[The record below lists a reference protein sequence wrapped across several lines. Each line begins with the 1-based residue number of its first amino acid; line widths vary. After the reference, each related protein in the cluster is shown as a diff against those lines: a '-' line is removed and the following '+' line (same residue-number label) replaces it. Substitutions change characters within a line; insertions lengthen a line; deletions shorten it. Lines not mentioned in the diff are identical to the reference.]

1 MKIGM
6 LTSGGDCPGLNAV
19 MRAFAKYAYSHI
31 GNVKIYGFLDGYTGL
46 IENDYEILEEKD
58 FENLLLAGGTMLG
71 SKRQPFK
78 QMTETD
84 GNNRSK
90 LDKMK
95 ETYKKLELDCLVTL
109 GGAGTHKTAALL
121 SSEGCNV
128 IGLPKTIDND
138 IWGTDVTFGFDTAAE
153 VAAECIDRM
162 HSTAASHGRIMLV
175 EVMGNKVGWLTLY
188 AGLAGGADM
197 ILIPEIPYDEDAV
210 VEFLEGRRKAG
221 AKYSIVAI
229 AEGALSR
236 EEASLRKKERLALRA
251 ARGETTVT
259 QRLARNIEART
270 GRGDADAGD
279 RLSAEG
285 RLPQPAR
292 PRSVH
297 PHGQLC
303 GGIGG
308 KGKIRRDGGV
318 YGGQSDVQF
327 PLRHR
332 GKDEER
338 TVFSPD
344 GAGREVDRRQ
354 LRGAGT
360 EKLKRVLSGK

>member
-31 GNVKIYGFLDGYTGL
+31 EDVKIFGFLNGYTGL

-78 QMTETD
+78 QMTVADE
-84 GNNRSK
+84 NNRSK

-95 ETYKKLELDCLVTL
+95 ETYRKLELDCLVTL

-121 SSEGCNV
+121 SAEGCNV

-138 IWGTDVTFGFDTAAE
+138 IWGTDVTFGFDSAMEIAT
-153 VAAECIDRM
+153 ECIDRM
-162 HSTAASHGRIMLV
+162 HSTADSHGRIMLV

-188 AGLAGGADM
+188 AGIAGGANM

-210 VEFLEGRRKAG
+210 VDFLEKRRRAG
-221 AKYSIVAI
+221 ARYSIVAI

-236 EEASLRKKERLALRA
+236 EEASLRKKDRLAIRA

-270 GRGDADAGD
+270 GVETRTQVIGYLQRGGSPNPHDRALCTLMGSYAGE
-279 RLSAEG
+279 LAEKKKFG
-285 RLPQPAR
+285 VTVAYT
-292 PRSVH
+292 
-297 PHGQLC
+297 
-303 GGIGG
+303 GG
-308 KGKIRRDGGV
+308 KVTYNSLSDIAGKTKSVPLGHEMIRAAKAVGV
-318 YGGQSDVQF
+318 SFGEPSAVR
-327 PLRHR
+327 P
-332 GKDEER
+332 
-338 TVFSPD
+338 
-344 GAGREVDRRQ
+344 
-354 LRGAGT
+354 
-360 EKLKRVLSGK
+360 

>member
-31 GNVKIYGFLDGYTGL
+31 EDLKIFGFLNGYTGL

-78 QMTETD
+78 QMTVADE
-84 GNNRSK
+84 NNRSK

-95 ETYKKLELDCLVTL
+95 ETYRELELDCLVTL

-121 SSEGCNV
+121 SAEGCNV

-138 IWGTDVTFGFDTAAE
+138 IWGTDVTFGFDSAMEIAT
-153 VAAECIDRM
+153 ECIDRM
-162 HSTAASHGRIMLV
+162 HSTADSHGRIMLV

-188 AGLAGGADM
+188 AGLAGGANM

-210 VEFLEGRRKAG
+210 VDFLEKRRKAG
-221 AKYSIVAI
+221 ARYSIVAI

-236 EEASLRKKERLALRA
+236 EEASLRKKDRLAIRA

-270 GRGDADAGD
+270 GVETRTQVIGYLQRGGSPNPHDRALCTLMGSYAGE
-279 RLSAEG
+279 LAEKKKFG
-285 RLPQPAR
+285 VTVAYT
-292 PRSVH
+292 
-297 PHGQLC
+297 
-303 GGIGG
+303 GG
-308 KGKIRRDGGV
+308 KVTYNSLSDIAGKTKSVPLGHEMIRAAKAVGV
-318 YGGQSDVQF
+318 SFGEPSAVR
-327 PLRHR
+327 P
-332 GKDEER
+332 
-338 TVFSPD
+338 
-344 GAGREVDRRQ
+344 
-354 LRGAGT
+354 
-360 EKLKRVLSGK
+360 

>member
-31 GNVKIYGFLDGYTGL
+31 EDLKIFGFLNGYTGL

-78 QMTETD
+78 QMTVADE
-84 GNNRSK
+84 NNRSK

-95 ETYKKLELDCLVTL
+95 ETYRKLELDCLVTL

-121 SSEGCNV
+121 SAEGCNV

-138 IWGTDVTFGFDTAAE
+138 IWGTDVTFGFDSAMEIAT
-153 VAAECIDRM
+153 ECIDRM
-162 HSTAASHGRIMLV
+162 HSTADSHGRIMLV

-188 AGLAGGADM
+188 AGLAGGANM

-210 VEFLEGRRKAG
+210 VDFLEKRRKAG
-221 AKYSIVAI
+221 ARYSIVAI

-236 EEASLRKKERLALRA
+236 EEASLRKKDRLAIRA

-270 GRGDADAGD
+270 GVETRTQVIGYLQRGGSPNPHDRVLCTLMGSYAGE
-279 RLSAEG
+279 LAEKKKFG
-285 RLPQPAR
+285 VTVAYT
-292 PRSVH
+292 
-297 PHGQLC
+297 
-303 GGIGG
+303 GG
-308 KGKIRRDGGV
+308 KVTYNSLSDIAGKTKSVPLGHEMIRAAKAVGV
-318 YGGQSDVQF
+318 SFGEPSAVR
-327 PLRHR
+327 P
-332 GKDEER
+332 
-338 TVFSPD
+338 
-344 GAGREVDRRQ
+344 
-354 LRGAGT
+354 
-360 EKLKRVLSGK
+360 

>member
-31 GNVKIYGFLDGYTGL
+31 EDLKIFGFLNGYTGL

-78 QMTETD
+78 QMTVADE
-84 GNNRSK
+84 NNRSK

-95 ETYKKLELDCLVTL
+95 ETYRKLELDCLVTL

-121 SSEGCNV
+121 SAEGCNV

-138 IWGTDVTFGFDTAAE
+138 IWGTDVTFGFDSAMEIAT
-153 VAAECIDRM
+153 ECIDRM
-162 HSTAASHGRIMLV
+162 HSTADSHGRIMLV

-188 AGLAGGADM
+188 AGLAGGANM

-210 VEFLEGRRKAG
+210 VDCLEKRRTAG
-221 AKYSIVAI
+221 ARYSIVAI

-236 EEASLRKKERLALRA
+236 EEASLRKKDRLAIRA

-270 GRGDADAGD
+270 GVETRTQVIGYLQRGGSPNPHDRALCTLMGSYAGE
-279 RLSAEG
+279 LAEKKKFG
-285 RLPQPAR
+285 VTVAYT
-292 PRSVH
+292 
-297 PHGQLC
+297 
-303 GGIGG
+303 GG
-308 KGKIRRDGGV
+308 KVTYNSLSDIAGKTKSVPLGHEMIRAAKAVGV
-318 YGGQSDVQF
+318 SFGEPSAVR
-327 PLRHR
+327 P
-332 GKDEER
+332 
-338 TVFSPD
+338 
-344 GAGREVDRRQ
+344 
-354 LRGAGT
+354 
-360 EKLKRVLSGK
+360 